1 MTLNKLIQRYGG
13 DMIANKGG
21 KDTTSK
27 QTILGREGA
36 CHRIEHTAVP
46 HGLNKIEEEIWR
58 LRKKK
63 KK

>member
-21 KDTTSK
+21 KDTDSK
-27 QTILGREGA
+27 EIILGREGA

-46 HGLNKIEEEIWR
+46 LSLIHI
-58 LRKKK
+58 
-63 KK
+63 